1 MFSSLYFL
9 SSKRKQPTPTST
21 SQTYT
26 HPLYAAYYTLP
37 VVLPFV
43 FCYNVSQLFKQN
55 PTNTSTD
62 ISNKLPTYQNDLK
75 DKKNNTSTI
84 YCPTYT
90 ITHFL
95 SSLPLAYFTIP
106 SQ

>member
-1 MFSSLYFL
+1 M
-9 SSKRKQPTPTST
+9 T
-21 SQTYT
+21 
-26 HPLYAAYYTLP
+26 LYAAYYTLP

-75 DKKNNTSTI
+75 DKKK
-84 YCPTYT
+84 
-90 ITHFL
+90 
-95 SSLPLAYFTIP
+95 
-106 SQ
+106 